1 VSWELLGCAVHGHAL
16 VGTDAAEV
24 RAEDALVVRE
34 DGDGARDDGLR
45 WHRCLRCD
53 AWSPR
58 PVPDTPTRATV
69 PGADE
74 IEVPLRGRPLR
85 DRFVLRLI
93 ALDRVVHVIGLAV
106 LGAAVLVFLTH
117 RTSWSPI
124 AVQVLGAWQR
134 ALGGPVGHQGPTLL
148 VEVERAFAV
157 PTTTLVW
164 LGVALLA
171 YAVLEAVEAVG
182 LWYARRW
189 AEYLTFV
196 ATTILLV
203 PEIYELTHG
212 ASVTKVGALVVNL
225 AVVAYLLVAK
235 RLFGVRGGGRAEDAE
250 RARDTGWPA
259 IERAGPHPSLT
270 TRS

>member
-1 VSWELLGCAVHGHAL
+1 MRLRYDLLGCVVHGHAL

-24 RAEDALVVRE
+24 RPVDALVVRA
-34 DGDGARDDGLR
+34 GDDGLR

-53 AWSPR
+53 AWSPH
-58 PVPDTPTRATV
+58 PVPDAPTRDTV
-69 PGADE
+69 PGPDE
-74 IEVPLRGRPLR
+74 IDVPLRGRPLR

-93 ALDRVVHVIGLAV
+93 ALDRVVHVIGLGG
-106 LGAAVLVFLTH
+106 LGVAVLVFLANRET
-117 RTSWSPI
+117 WSPV
-124 AVQVLGAWQR
+124 AVEVLGTWQR
-134 ALGGPVGHQGPTLL
+134 AIGGPAGHGGSTLL

-157 PTTTLVW
+157 SSSTLLW

-171 YAVLEAVEAVG
+171 YALLEAVEAVG

-196 ATTILLV
+196 ATSVLFV

-212 ASVTKVGALVVNL
+212 ASITKIGALLVNI
-225 AVVAYLLVAK
+225 AVVVYLLVAK
-235 RLFGVRGGGRAEDAE
+235 RLFGVRGGGRAEAAE

-259 IERAGPHPSLT
+259 IERAGPAPA
-270 TRS
+270 

>member
-1 VSWELLGCAVHGHAL
+1 MSWELLGCAVHGHAL
-16 VGTDAAEV
+16 VGTDAADV
-24 RAEDALVVRE
+24 GAEDALVVR
-34 DGDGARDDGLR
+34 DGSSSGDGLR

-58 PVPDTPTRATV
+58 PVPETPTRDRV

-93 ALDRVVHVIGLAV
+93 ALDRVLHVIGLAV
-106 LGAAVLVFLTH
+106 LGGAVLVFLAN
-117 RTSWSPI
+117 RTAWSPV

-148 VEVERAFAV
+148 IEVERAFAV
-157 PTTTLVW
+157 PRSTLVW

-171 YAVLEAVEAVG
+171 YALLEAVEAVG

-196 ATTILLV
+196 ATTVLLV

-212 ASVTKVGALVVNL
+212 ASITKVGALLVNL
-225 AVVAYLLVAK
+225 AVVAYLLLAK
-235 RLFGVRGGGRAEDAE
+235 RLFGVRGGGRAEEAE
-250 RARDTGWPA
+250 RRRDTGWPA
-259 IERAGPHPSLT
+259 VERAGPHPSLT
-270 TRS
+270 AS